1 MAFRSV
7 ATQAVTL
14 LRLRGIP
21 TVSNNS
27 SSITNTTTT
36 TNTLRSLW
44 VPLARRFATEVEDA
58 EEVLDGLHYAAS
70 HEWVKV
76 EGSTAIVGIS
86 DHAQKE
92 LGDLVFV
99 ELPEAGSPCK
109 QGEKFASVESV
120 KAVSDVYSPISGTVV
135 EVNTSLS
142 ESPDLINKS
151 PYGDGWLMKLTVS
164 NKGELDGLMG
174 ADAYKQHQAANAH

>member
-27 SSITNTTTT
+27 SSVTNTT

-44 VPLARRFATEVEDA
+44 VPLARRFATAVEDA
-58 EEVLDGLHYAAS
+58 EGETVSWVLLFFLLIWLLSGLCFLFWDFEHFGCCGICRICAILSIWVWWDLCCCGLSYNVCIRAFIAEVLDGLHYAAS

-86 DHAQKE
+86 DHAQ
-92 LGDLVFV
+92 VCF
-99 ELPEAGSPCK
+99 
-109 QGEKFASVESV
+109 
-120 KAVSDVYSPISGTVV
+120 
-135 EVNTSLS
+135 
-142 ESPDLINKS
+142 
-151 PYGDGWLMKLTVS
+151 S
-164 NKGELDGLMG
+164 NLFQSHLR
-174 ADAYKQHQAANAH
+174 NS